1 MQQLSL
7 KNLNVNVRYNNN
19 ASAQLN
25 DYIQAFNTLH
35 LHQVT
40 PKYQSSW
47 FRISSPARSSS
58 LSLDSSN
65 QVMILPVAVTGFSP
79 LKIKSGI
86 GSLGQDIFILMMSTP
101 FSRWNHNCKLSAN
114 KWVCDAKEFDILTN
128 TGRFSS

>member
-1 MQQLSL
+1 MSAITTMHQHSKTIIFRLLTHSILS
-7 KNLNVNVRYNNN
+7 
-19 ASAQLN
+19 A
-25 DYIQAFNTLH
+25 IH
-35 LHQVT
+35 LVT

-101 FSRWNHNCKLSAN
+101 FSRWNHNCKLQTN